1 MSGMTIREVDTDVD
15 YQAWRQLRIAVY
27 PAERTATVDELR
39 AHASPSRLLV
49 LAERGGTAVG
59 AGELTPSS
67 IGEAGSIEP
76 WVLPYLRRQGIG
88 SALLDYLTAEACRRG
103 FLVASSNADDPGSAL
118 FAERFG
124 FVEVDRQVEQVRAIG
139 DEPAPT
145 VPEGVRLVTVAQQ
158 PQLWRAAYEA
168 LALPGIADMAVT
180 APMHLSLQEWEGE
193 WLGEPGAT
201 FVALDERTGDLI
213 GLAGLVL
220 DTDTPDRAENAF
232 TTVRRGQRGRGIAA
246 AVKRAT
252 LHWAAQHGLREVY
265 TWTQRG
271 NTDMRRLNEHL
282 GYITR
287 TVSIRF
293 EKPLR
298 PFHPA

>member
-1 MSGMTIREVDTDVD
+1 MSGITIREVDTDAD
-15 YQAWRQLRIAVY
+15 YQAWRQVRIVVY
-27 PAERTATVDELR
+27 PGERTATIDELR
-39 AHASPSRLLV
+39 AGASPSRLLV
-49 LAERGGTAVG
+49 LAERGGAAVG

-67 IGEAGSIEP
+67 LGEAASIGP
-76 WVLPYLRRQGIG
+76 WVLPHLRRQGIG
-88 SALLDYLTAEACRRG
+88 SALLECLGFEARRRG
-103 FLVASSNADDPGSAL
+103 FLVAAANADDPGSAL

-139 DEPAPT
+139 EEPAPS
-145 VPEGVRLVTVAQQ
+145 VPQGVRLVTVAEQ

-168 LALPGIADMAVT
+168 LALPGVADMAVT
-180 APMHLSLQEWEGE
+180 ASMRLSLQEWEGE
-193 WLGEPGAT
+193 WLGEPEAT
-201 FVALDERTGDLI
+201 FLALDERTGDLI

-232 TTVRRGQRGRGIAA
+232 TTVRRDQRGRGIAT

-252 LHWAAQHGLREVY
+252 LHWAAQHGLREIY

-282 GYITR
+282 GYVTR

-293 EKPLR
+293 EKPL
-298 PFHPA
+298 